1 MKDKAAVGADL
12 YIEDSPSNVE
22 KLRADGHETI
32 VFSNS
37 SNLTLPSPRAKHWEE
52 AEAMIVEARDEWLAK
67 AQNLSKE
74 LAGE

>member
-12 YIEDSPSNVE
+12 YIEDSPSNIE

-37 SNLTLPSPRAKHWEE
+37 TNLTLPSPRAKNWEE
-52 AEAMIVEARDEWLAK
+52 AEVMIVEARDEWLAK